1 MFNPSQ
7 FPFLDPILELT
18 NTEKVS
24 PPLWRNRTASMK
36 RHSCINVKGSIMTYT
51 AFHLTTLQ

>member
-18 NTEKVS
+18 NTEKVF
-24 PPLWRNRTASMK
+24 PPSGE
-36 RHSCINVKGSIMTYT
+36 IEQ
-51 AFHLTTLQ
+51 LQ